1 MTASLKLR
9 KLESKISALRAQQDQ
24 LLQQQA
30 NDIARIILRLELGHG
45 EISTLAGCLLM
56 FRDKVNNNAPELEGW
71 RQAGEKFLRV
81 GKAKAPRKT
90 QAHPHATPADQ
101 SSL

>member
-1 MTASLKLR
+1 MTASLKLQ

-30 NDIARIILRLELGHG
+30 NDISKIILRLDLGRVEMSMLTG
-45 EISTLAGCLLM
+45 NLLE
-56 FRDKVNNNAPELEGW
+56 FREKINTKAPESEGW

-81 GKAKAPRKT
+81 GKAKATRKAL
-90 QAHPHATPADQ
+90 AHPHATPADQ